1 MTFAETE
8 ESFDLSARVIEFD
21 LDEEEEEEEA
31 SRLAGTA
38 SMASEKE
45 KSERELT
52 TVSLPSVHV
61 SGQSQSV

>member
-21 LDEEEEEEEA
+21 LDEEEEEEA